1 MDKYDAEELIITM
14 AEIVYENRE
23 LQREVARLRKIEK
36 DYHQSI
42 NDRCRVSEEASRNM
56 LRAAIVGI
64 DIGKSNNKILQT
76 EEIKYQIN

>member
-1 MDKYDAEELIITM
+1 MDKYDAEELILAM

-23 LQREVARLRKIEK
+23 LRCEAARLRRIEK

-42 NDRCRVSEEASRNM
+42 TDRCRASEEASKNM

-64 DIGKSNNKILQT
+64 DI
-76 EEIKYQIN
+76 

>member
-1 MDKYDAEELIITM
+1 MDNYDAEELILSM
-14 AEIVYENRE
+14 SEIVYENRA
-23 LQREVARLRKIEK
+23 LRQEVVRLRKIEK

-42 NDRCRVSEEASRNM
+42 NDRCRASEDASRNM

>member
-23 LQREVARLRKIEK
+23 LQWEVARLRKIEK

-42 NDRCRVSEEASRNM
+42 AERCRASEEASRNM

-64 DIGKSNNKILQT
+64 NIGKNNNKQLQT
-76 EEIKYQIN
+76 EEIKK

>member
-1 MDKYDAEELIITM
+1 MDKYDAEELVITL

-42 NDRCRVSEEASRNM
+42 AERCRASEEASRNM

-64 DIGKSNNKILQT
+64 NIGKNNNKQLQT
-76 EEIKYQIN
+76 EEIKK